1 VEVHRASADS
11 YAGNLLP
18 SRTSRYLIA
27 PCVRQ
32 RKGKRTYALS
42 TPSHLDIC
50 HQSLLSAE
58 VIPSGC
64 FAGTIND
71 DKIRKSAQVR
81 DKYLSVRFNEKKFKR
96 HVANQAT
103 DFTRLLFTNIQM
115 ADKKEF

>member
-1 VEVHRASADS
+1 MRAPEKRRENVRAFDS
-11 YAGNLLP
+11 
-18 SRTSRYLIA
+18 
-27 PCVRQ
+27 V
-32 RKGKRTYALS
+32 LS

-115 ADKKEF
+115 ADKKEFWNFYLYTEKEKNWLNIVKYF